1 MVKLPRIES
10 VGLGIAL
17 GLLSTTFPTAAA
29 FAALCPAQLT
39 TQLDSAF
46 NQSPLDQAYTG
57 MVLQTQGQNR
67 RTLYNRNGDR
77 LFTPAS
83 NIKLLTTAAAAHQ
96 LGGYYRL
103 RTSVYGTPESG
114 GSTALRVVGRGD
126 PSLTTAQIDSL
137 VQQLTQAG
145 VNQVS
150 RLTIDDSYFPG
161 FATNPTW
168 EWEDAQFAYA
178 APVNSLIF
186 NRNAIALQLSP
197 TQVGSPLAVVWP
209 QPLPAGPL
217 PVVNDSTTVAAGAP
231 TTPLALWRTGDAP
244 TVRVTGQ
251 MAQGSNPQTLNLAVL
266 NPAQQFAAAM
276 EQALQRQSVAVG
288 QTVIVQT
295 SAPIAD
301 SELAAVESP
310 SVREL
315 MVLANRDSDNLYAE
329 TLFKTLGVT
338 AGGNITEGDDVAEAS
353 QAGGEAV
360 KAALAEIGVDATALR
375 LADGSGLSRHNL
387 VSPIALVETLQVMT
401 THPQGAVFRDSLAI
415 ASQTGTLSSRL
426 RGTALEGRLQGK
438 SGALTGNVAL
448 SGYVQPPNYEPLV
461 FSLVI
466 NHSNQS
472 ATVLR
477 QKIDQLLLLVAQL
490 EEGC

>member
-46 NQSPLDQAYTG
+46 SQPPLDQAYTG

-103 RTSVYGTPESG
+103 RTSVYGTPGPG

-209 QPLPAGPL
+209 QPLPADSL
-217 PVVNDSTTVAAGAP
+217 PVANNSTTVAAGAP
-231 TTPLALWRTGDAP
+231 ATPLALWRTGDSP
-244 TVRVTGQ
+244 TIRLTGQ
-251 MAQGSNPQTLNLAVL
+251 LTQGSSSQTLNLAVL

-295 SAPIAD
+295 PAPIAD

-329 TLFKTLGVT
+329 ALFKTLGVT

-360 KAALAEIGVDATALR
+360 RAALAEIGVDATALR

-415 ASQTGTLSSRL
+415 AGRSGTLSNRL
-426 RGTALEGRLQGK
+426 RGTVLEGRLQGK

-461 FSLVI
+461 FSLLI